1 MFPNADL
8 CSRYCGIHI
17 CSELQG
23 NLKICKL
30 YLFPHVLPSPCGQN
44 GRGGGGGHIHVVGLC
59 LCEEQLLLF
68 LGGGGK
74 VEAVLSVGCCNLLS
88 CCGLGATEE
97 DDGMKQVPNRF
108 WPISDGWA
116 SLPSETWL
124 ILYSP

>member
-1 MFPNADL
+1 M
-8 CSRYCGIHI
+8 YCLH
-17 CSELQG
+17 
-23 NLKICKL
+23 
-30 YLFPHVLPSPCGQN
+30 HVAKMAGE
-44 GRGGGGGHIHVVGLC
+44 VVVVTYMWWAYVC